1 VKYQVTHK
9 FNRMEKLEIEKH
21 IEMLMKSYMI
31 TMKLVKTIRKDNIN
45 NHLDD
50 HAKEAIR
57 NYEDMA
63 DKALKELNQF
73 IKIKLKK

>member
-1 VKYQVTHK
+1 
-9 FNRMEKLEIEKH
+9 MEKLEIEKH